1 MSTPTPLDPQPIFDA
16 MPTYFKSEQAAGVN
30 STIQFDLQGEKGGL
44 WYVTVADGTCAVN
57 KGTAPNPA
65 AATVRMTVSDF
76 VELAVGKLSPALA
89 FMTGKV
95 KIDGDMGA
103 VIKQQSLLGTS

>member
-1 MSTPTPLDPQPIFDA
+1 MSTSTALDPQPIFDA
-16 MPTYFKSEQAAGVN
+16 MPTYFKSKDAAGVN
-30 STIQFDLQGEKGGL
+30 STIQFDLQGEKGGS

-65 AATVRMTVSDF
+65 ATVRMTVSDF
-76 VELAVGKLSPALA
+76 VDLALGKLSPTLA

-103 VIKQQSLLGTS
+103 VIKHQSLFAQS